1 MRFIFLIKKSARHY
15 VNLHSNMK
23 ITTLVQSEQYN
34 TVKSG
39 HLNLVLDHWV
49 RDVVY
54 LFLKCLKYSVG
65 VLKLSKIIKNLF

>member
-1 MRFIFLIKKSARHY
+1 
-15 VNLHSNMK
+15 MK
-23 ITTLVQSEQYN
+23 ITTLMQSEQYN

-54 LFLKCLKYSVG
+54 LFLKSLKYTVG
-65 VLKLSKIIKNLF
+65 VLKLSKRIKNLF

>member
-1 MRFIFLIKKSARHY
+1 MSFLIKKSARDH

-23 ITTLVQSEQYN
+23 IHTLMKSEQYN

-54 LFLKCLKYSVG
+54 LLLKSVKYSVG
-65 VLKLSKIIKNLF
+65 VLKLGRGGSGHRK

>member
-1 MRFIFLIKKSARHY
+1 MKKSARHY

-23 ITTLVQSEQYN
+23 ITTLMQS
-34 TVKSG
+34 VKSD

-54 LFLKCLKYSVG
+54 LFLKSLKYSVG
-65 VLKLSKIIKNLF
+65 VLKLSKRIKNLF